1 MLRDIEDPGYNK
13 RDYGK
18 FIIRM
23 VGNFETPLYARCVV
37 KHTKL
42 SAILDPI
49 KLKTSNE
56 WKDKS
61 FTQLLRLL
69 KDLLP
74 VENTLL

>member
-18 FIIRM
+18 FIRM
-23 VGNFETPLYARCVV
+23 VGDFETSLYAGCVV

-42 SAILDPI
+42 SAILDLI
-49 KLKTSNE
+49 KFKTSNE
-56 WKDKS
+56 RKDKS